1 MKVQKHHWKYYWMG
15 WEIKEEAS
23 YEAWDFF
30 VLQLFFFLTLVL
42 FLGSIF
48 CSLISLDTML
58 TWVKTN
64 LSRFFLFTENCFNNN
79 FKAVVLNSSLCFRQT
94 DFLLPTTSQ
103 VDLSTWFGFLEVF
116 CYMIWRYRSACIRWG
131 ALQNEWPSVSFL
143 CLFALRGKL

>member
-1 MKVQKHHWKYYWMG
+1 ME
-15 WEIKEEAS
+15 WEIKEEAGC
-23 YEAWDFF
+23 EAWDFF

-48 CSLISLDTML
+48 CSLISLDIML

-64 LSRFFLFTENCFNNN
+64 LSRFFLFTENCFNKN
-79 FKAVVLNSSLCFRQT
+79 FKAVVLNSSLFFRQT

-103 VDLSTWFGFLEVF
+103 VDLSIWFGFLEVF
-116 CYMIWRYRSACIRWG
+116 CYMIWRYCVDHSACIRWG

-143 CLFALRGKL
+143 CLFALQGKL